1 MIDLL
6 LCVFIYLVGS
16 LIALL
21 VAWLFG
27 LLVDFLVGWLCRWVD
42 WRVGGLLGWFVCFSP
57 VTIYM
62 SVCSFACS
70 VWLVGRSVGWPNA
83 YLFGWSASCLVSLF
97 VCQFTCILVC
107 FFVCFLLLFDYLFGW
122 LNVRLCLLVSL
133 CFIPGS
139 FVCPFLFH

>member
-27 LLVDFLVGWLCRWVD
+27 LLVDFLVGWLVGWLCGWVD
-42 WRVGGLLGWFVCFSP
+42 WRVGRLVGWFVCFSS
-57 VTIYM
+57 VTIYL

-70 VWLVGRSVGWPNA
+70 VWLVGRAVGWSNA
-83 YLFGWSASCLVSLF
+83 YLFGWSASFLVSLLVF
-97 VCQFTCILVC
+97 VC
-107 FFVCFLLLFDYLFGW
+107 LLIYLYSSLF
-122 LNVRLCLLVSL
+122 LCLL
-133 CFIPGS
+133 FIS
-139 FVCPFLFH
+139 I